1 MATEMRIDAAGLEA
15 EVLADVERL
24 QAWDLASQVAGLQV
38 SVRAPRLQ
46 PVYARPGS
54 RDGLTHPADTS
65 SSNLALRW
73 RLSNPKGFGFQQ
85 RRRRAAG

>member
-38 SVRAPRLQ
+38 SVRAPRLCMRG
-46 PVYARPGS
+46 AGS
-54 RDGLTHPADTS
+54 LCMRG
-65 SSNLALRW
+65 
-73 RLSNPKGFGFQQ
+73 
-85 RRRRAAG
+85 RAAVMGSPTLQTLQAPILP

>member
-38 SVRAPRLQ
+38 SVRAPRLCTACVCEAGQ
-46 PVYARPGS
+46 P
-54 RDGLTHPADTS
+54 
-65 SSNLALRW
+65 
-73 RLSNPKGFGFQQ
+73 
-85 RRRRAAG
+85 